1 MTSMKQQTTVTVEA
15 RYQLTSE
22 LCRQINNVAGH
33 QFDNQSI
40 TLDFIVPHFAPDFA
54 EDLLEIRV
62 MHIGIEA
69 KGYVRASELERLIGV
84 EVKYLD
90 NEYLAYLV
98 TQTVASKGV
107 HYQGYHS
114 YPYESVIAPLFECVL
129 TCNDLLATLYL
140 DIASLDIDDDGLEL
154 QPIQLSE
161 DLRLTVSW
169 SPFETYLDTQEILA
183 LSDEDLVWVFPR

>member
-1 MTSMKQQTTVTVEA
+1 MKQQTTVMVKA

-22 LCRQINNVAGH
+22 LCRKINNVAGH

-40 TLDFIVPHFAPDFA
+40 TLDFIAPHCAPDFA

-69 KGYVRASELERLIGV
+69 KGYVRASEVERLIGV

-90 NEYLAYLV
+90 NDYLAYLM
-98 TQTVASKGV
+98 TKTVASKGV
-107 HYQGYHS
+107 HYQGYHP
-114 YPYESVIAPLFECVL
+114 YPHEPRITPLFECVL
-129 TCNDLLATLYL
+129 TCDDLQATLYL

-169 SPFETYLDTQEILA
+169 SPLETYLDTQEILA
-183 LSDEDLVWVFPR
+183 LSDEDLVWVFPK

>member
-1 MTSMKQQTTVTVEA
+1 MKQQTTVTVEA

-40 TLDFIVPHFAPDFA
+40 TLDFIAPHFAPDFA

-69 KGYVRASELERLIGV
+69 KGYVRASEVERLIGV

-90 NEYLAYLV
+90 NDYLAYLM
-98 TQTVASKGV
+98 TQTVAPKGV

-114 YPYESVIAPLFECVL
+114 YPYESVIDPLFECVL
-129 TCNDLLATLYL
+129 TCDDLQATLYL

-183 LSDEDLVWVFPR
+183 LSDEDLVWVFPK

>member
-1 MTSMKQQTTVTVEA
+1 MKQQTTLTVEA

-183 LSDEDLVWVFPR
+183 LSDEDLVWVFPK

>member
-183 LSDEDLVWVFPR
+183 LSDEDLVWVFPK

>member
-1 MTSMKQQTTVTVEA
+1 MKQQTTVTVEA

>member
-1 MTSMKQQTTVTVEA
+1 MKQQTTVTVEA

-183 LSDEDLVWVFPR
+183 LSDEDLVWVFPK

>member
-40 TLDFIVPHFAPDFA
+40 TLDFIAPHFAPDFA

-69 KGYVRASELERLIGV
+69 KGYVRASEAERLIGV

-90 NEYLAYLV
+90 NDYLAYLM

-107 HYQGYHS
+107 HYQGYQS
-114 YPYESVIAPLFECVL
+114 YPHESGIAPLFECVL
-129 TCNDLLATLYL
+129 TCDDLQATLYL

-161 DLRLTVSW
+161 DLRLTVNW
-169 SPFETYLDTQEILA
+169 SPFETYLDTQEILE
-183 LSDEDLVWVFPR
+183 LSDEDLVWVFSK